1 MLQMTLELA
10 PTISIGKAYSPS
22 HITGFYS
29 EMKDESVL
37 KHGSMGAGISIT
49 KGVTTKV
56 ELFPHDKNNFKINI
70 NGVISKDAMVS
81 KFVINEF
88 LKRSRKKYFVKVNH
102 QIDMPIG
109 YGLGTSGSAALSLS
123 YALNHALSL
132 GLSDIEAAQ
141 IAHSAEIHCK
151 TGLGTVLSE
160 YYGGLCIRLKGGAP
174 GIGKT
179 SLLKINNSKA
189 VIFCFS
195 PIFTRYFIES
205 IGRISNNKCTKMMMK
220 ILKTKDIVDFLD
232 LSYDFSQSLKF
243 VDKSCNNLMELLAQN
258 GFHCSVALFGQT
270 VFTIVKENEL
280 EAIRKIS
287 KKFPAR
293 LYISDI
299 ENEGARLITEHD
311 T

>member
-1 MLQMTLELA
+1 MFQMTLEIA

-29 EMKDESVL
+29 EINDESIV
-37 KHGSMGAGISIT
+37 KHGSLGAGISIS
-49 KGVTTKV
+49 KGVTTEV
-56 ELFPHDKNNFKINI
+56 ELYPHDKNNFKISI
-70 NGVISKDAMVS
+70 NGMISKDAIVS
-81 KFVINEF
+81 KFVINEL

-102 QIDMPIG
+102 QVDVPIG
-109 YGLGTSGSAALSLS
+109 YGLGTSGSGALSLS

-132 GLSDIEAAQ
+132 GLSDIESAQ
-141 IAHSAEIHCK
+141 IAHKAEIHCK

-179 SLLKINNSKA
+179 RVLKINNSKVA
-189 VIFCFS
+189 IFCFS
-195 PIFTRYFIES
+195 PIFTRYFLES
-205 IGRISNNKCTKMMMK
+205 IGRMSNHGCMKMMMK
-220 ILKTKDIVDFLD
+220 ILKTKEIVDFLD

-243 VDKSCNNLMELLAQN
+243 VDKTCNSLMDRLAQN
-258 GFHCSVALFGQT
+258 GFHSSAALFGQT

-280 EAIRKIS
+280 EEIRKIS
-287 KKFPAR
+287 RKYPSR
-293 LYISDI
+293 LFVSDI
-299 ENEGARLITEHD
+299 ENEGARLITKHD